1 MGDHN
6 PAVCLFRREVGEFAG
21 DIFVGEAVEAMPLDA
36 PVMECAWDGE
46 GLRQDAAQI
55 RVRPGIQRGLDPL
68 LPLAYLQGQR
78 IVAEIDYAPGDP
90 EGRVR
95 AKRKQADLHGGGA
108 SIEGQQGLHPGN
120 PSTGWG
126 AAGRHRIALARQ
138 HYGDTRHGQEPSR
151 RRAGEVDQLLGRH
164 VVGFGIRHE
173 QDVGLARDG
182 EAMPL
187 VRAASKLRALS
198 KASGPSTLAPVICPR
213 AAITVSAAVS
223 SRRRHLGVHGLHG
236 GEHRDFRLLHAEPA
250 QEIDRV
256 LADVPL
262 VLQRRLDVDRCV
274 GDDEQL
280 VVGRDVHGIDMAVR
294 NGNDLD
300 TVERDLCG
308 LGGGEKVYIVLADER
323 DDRGG
328 IAGLNLVESLVA

>member
-1 MGDHN
+1 MARVSD
-6 PAVCLFRREVGEFAG
+6 R
-21 DIFVGEAVEAMPLDA
+21 MPLKSGFGRA
-36 PVMECAWDGE
+36 SS
-46 GLRQDAAQI
+46 AASI
-55 RVRPGIQRGLDPL
+55 RCSPSLTCKVSGSWRKSIMPR
-68 LPLAYLQGQR
+68 
-78 IVAEIDYAPGDP
+78 EI
-90 EGRVR
+90 RR
-95 AKRKQADLHGGGA
+95 GA
-108 SIEGQQGLHPGN
+108 SERSANRPIFTVEEPALKVSKVFIRAT

-126 AAGRHRIALARQ
+126 AAGRHRIGAARQ
-138 HYGDTRHGQEPSR
+138 HYGDMRHGHEPSR

-182 EAMPL
+182 ETMPL

-236 GEHRDFRLLHAEPA
+236 GEHRDFRILHAEPA

-308 LGGGEKVYIVLADER
+308 LGGGEKVYIALADER